1 MKSHFFKLLFFI
13 ALFSFYSCEAQQYD
27 LIIRNGHLIDAKNNL
42 DQKMDLAIKD
52 GKIAAIEK
60 SIAPEQGKKV
70 IDAEGLI
77 VSPGLIDMHRW
88 PARVH
93 APADHQMR
101 LCMLLSARQPRLSGI
116 L

>member
-70 IDAEGLI
+70 IDVVFRSA
-77 VSPGLIDMHRW
+77 HRLN
-88 PARVH
+88 PK
-93 APADHQMR
+93 P
-101 LCMLLSARQPRLSGI
+101 
-116 L
+116 